1 MKVAGAI
8 IAGGPASR
16 LGGVAK
22 PFLNVGGRTIAERQ
36 LALLRP
42 ALARV
47 LVVANDPALWAAMGV
62 EVVPDRFA
70 KVGPLGGIHA
80 ALAAL
85 GNDDCDAVV
94 CLAGDLPFVTPA
106 LIAALR
112 DRAPSA
118 DAVAARTAGGIEPL
132 CSRYAR
138 AVFPSVDAR
147 VRAGELAVHA
157 FLEGG
162 AVDWIEGA
170 DLAALD
176 PDGISFFNV
185 NTPEDLRRAEEIAGR
200 GA

>member
-22 PFLNVGGRTIAERQ
+22 AFLAVGGRTIAERQ

-47 LVVANDPALWAAMGV
+47 LVVANDPAPWASLGV

-70 KVGPLGGIHA
+70 QVGPLGGIHA
-80 ALAAL
+80 ALAAV
-85 GNDDCDAVV
+85 DDCDAVV
-94 CLAGDLPFVTPA
+94 CVAGDLPFLAPA

-112 DRAPSA
+112 DRAPGA
-118 DAVAARTAGGIEPL
+118 DAVAPRTAAGIEPL
-132 CSRYAR
+132 CARYAR
-138 AVFPSVDAR
+138 AVFPSVRAR
-147 VRAGELAVHA
+147 LRAGELAVHA
-157 FLEGG
+157 FLQGG
-162 AVDWIEGA
+162 TVDWIEGA
-170 DLAALD
+170 ELAVLD
-176 PDGISFFNV
+176 PDGHSFFNV
-185 NTPEDLRRAEEIAGR
+185 NTPEDLRRADEIAGR

>member
-22 PFLNVGGRTIAERQ
+22 PFLAVGGRTIAERQ

-47 LVVANDPALWAAMGV
+47 LVVANDPAPWAPLGV

-70 KVGPLGGIHA
+70 NVGPLGGIHA
-80 ALAAL
+80 ALAAV
-85 GNDDCDAVV
+85 DDCDAVV
-94 CLAGDLPFVTPA
+94 CVAGDLPFLAPA

-112 DRAPSA
+112 DRAPGA
-118 DAVAARTAGGIEPL
+118 DAVAPRTAGGIEPL
-132 CSRYAR
+132 CARYAR
-138 AVFPSVDAR
+138 AVFPSVRAR
-147 VRAGELAVHA
+147 LRAGELAVHA
-157 FLEGG
+157 FLQGG
-162 AVDWIEGA
+162 TVDWLEGA
-170 DLAALD
+170 ELAALD
-176 PDGISFFNV
+176 PDGHSFFNV
-185 NTPEDLRRAEEIAGR
+185 NTPEDLRRADEIAGR